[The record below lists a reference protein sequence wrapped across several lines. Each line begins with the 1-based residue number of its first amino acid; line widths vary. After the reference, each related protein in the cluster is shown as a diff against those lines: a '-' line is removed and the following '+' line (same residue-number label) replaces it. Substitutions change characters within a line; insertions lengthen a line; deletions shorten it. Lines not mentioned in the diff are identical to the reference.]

1 MSNKKII
8 VTGGSRGIG
17 KSIVKKFLE
26 NGNEVAYFSQ
36 NLKNLE
42 ESKKEFDMISQK
54 SYSFCVNAINQGEVE
69 KFFDEVL
76 KLFGTVDVLVNNV
89 GGGGRWGNEIYE
101 NTPFATWDEVFN
113 KNTKAAYTLIMKALP
128 FMREKKWGRV
138 ITISSILGKEGG
150 GRPWFTMSKAAQI
163 AIMKSLSKTSY
174 LVKDNITF
182 NTIAPGAIM
191 TENAGWEKMKKEN
204 PNEYNNFVNN
214 LPMGKLGVP
223 EDVANLTFF
232 LASEEAK
239 HINGSCITVDGGE
252 TNSF

>member
-1 MSNKKII
+1 
-8 VTGGSRGIG
+8 
-17 KSIVKKFLE
+17 
-26 NGNEVAYFSQ
+26 
-36 NLKNLE
+36 
-42 ESKKEFDMISQK
+42 
-54 SYSFCVNAINQGEVE
+54 
-69 KFFDEVL
+69 
-76 KLFGTVDVLVNNV
+76 
-89 GGGGRWGNEIYE
+89 
-101 NTPFATWDEVFN
+101 
-113 KNTKAAYTLIMKALP
+113 
-128 FMREKKWGRV
+128 
-138 ITISSILGKEGG
+138 
-150 GRPWFTMSKAAQI
+150 
-163 AIMKSLSKTSY
+163 MKSLSKTSY